1 MPTTPAGPPVF
12 DIAIVGAGIV
22 GASIAAELARLA
34 AGRKRV
40 AMFEAESAPGF
51 HSTGRSAAVF
61 EEGYGPT
68 QVRALTRASRA
79 WFEAATGRLAST
91 PLLHA
96 RPALFAGRTE
106 DEAALRALETR
117 LRAEG
122 LTVRWLGGTQARA
135 QVPVLRESASHCA
148 LLDEG
153 TADIDVHALL
163 QARLRE
169 AIAGGVAMRIGARVA
184 RLESDGGRWRLL
196 DSGGS
201 PIATAVTIVN
211 AAGAWADELAR
222 AAGART
228 IGLVPRRRSAF
239 VFEPNGGL
247 DVRGWPSV
255 IAADESWYFKPD
267 AGLLLASPANA
278 DDSFPHDV
286 QPEEL
291 DIATGI
297 ARIEEA
303 TTLTIRRPKRSWA
316 GLRSF
321 VADGEPVVGFD
332 DTAPGFFW
340 AAALGGYGI
349 QSSPAVGL
357 LAAALLLDSPLPEAL
372 HRQGVVPAALGPQ
385 RLCRA
390 TA

>member
-1 MPTTPAGPPVF
+1 
-12 DIAIVGAGIV
+12 
-22 GASIAAELARLA
+22 
-34 AGRKRV
+34 
-40 AMFEAESAPGF
+40 
-51 HSTGRSAAVF
+51 
-61 EEGYGPT
+61 
-68 QVRALTRASRA
+68 
-79 WFEAATGRLAST
+79 
-91 PLLHA
+91 
-96 RPALFAGRTE
+96 
-106 DEAALRALETR
+106 
-117 LRAEG
+117 
-122 LTVRWLGGTQARA
+122 
-135 QVPVLRESASHCA
+135 
-148 LLDEG
+148 
-153 TADIDVHALL
+153 
-163 QARLRE
+163 
-169 AIAGGVAMRIGARVA
+169 
-184 RLESDGGRWRLL
+184 
-196 DSGGS
+196 
-201 PIATAVTIVN
+201 
-211 AAGAWADELAR
+211 
-222 AAGART
+222 
-228 IGLVPRRRSAF
+228 LVPRRRSAF

-372 HRQGVVPAALGPQ
+372 HRQGVVPAALWPQ